1 MKVVLG
7 SAAAR
12 LPRASQYLLVVLG
25 VFLLHAWYLNCVAE
39 DAFISLRFA
48 KNLADG
54 HGLVWN
60 IGTAPAEGYT
70 GFLWVIL
77 CPGAMRLGI
86 NGLAAAQLRSLMSGV
101 AVIVGTYRGA
111 RLLGWD

>member
-7 SAAAR
+7 SVAAR
-12 LPRASQYLLVVLG
+12 VPRASQYLLAVLG

-48 KNLADG
+48 KNLAEG

-60 IGTAPAEGYT
+60 IGTQPVEGYT
-70 GFLWVIL
+70 DFLWVLL
-77 CPGAMRLGI
+77 CAGAMRLGI
-86 NGLAAAQLRSLMSGV
+86 DGLAAAQLLSLMSGI

-111 RLLGWD
+111 RL